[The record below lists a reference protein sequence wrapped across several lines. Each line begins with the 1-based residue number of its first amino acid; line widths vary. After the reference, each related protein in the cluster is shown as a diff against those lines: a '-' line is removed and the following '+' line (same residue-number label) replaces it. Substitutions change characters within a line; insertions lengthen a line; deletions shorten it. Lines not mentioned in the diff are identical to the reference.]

1 LLKNSVTARELER
14 ASQVVERFAR
24 CLR

>member
-1 LLKNSVTARELER
+1 LKNSVTARELER